1 MSEHSKPKR
10 TAGSGKQTKRQ
21 TQSVMPAGSAAER
34 RSKDARQ
41 IISDLLRKLN
51 SSEAKLRA
59 SEERHSLITQAFAEG
74 VYEWD
79 VERNSLWPS
88 ARVIEIFG
96 FEGRELRAGDW
107 NELVHPDDFPLYRA
121 ALRDCFRGIT
131 PRLDGEY
138 RIRDIGGTYRWIEDR
153 AVAVRN
159 AAGWAIRL
167 TGAIADI
174 SARKATEEAL
184 REALEQQSA
193 TAEVLGVINSSPGD
207 LTPVF
212 DAMLDKAMRLC
223 EAAFGVLTIY
233 DGKAFIAAAL
243 RGLPPRF
250 AEFAADPSNQPG
262 PGGVSPRLLR
272 GERVVHVID
281 LKEEEAYTL
290 GTDSYRR
297 ALVDAGGARSLVA
310 VGLRKDRALLGVINI
325 YRPAVRPFS

>member
-21 TQSVMPAGSAAER
+21 TQSVKPAGSAAER

-41 IISDLLRKLN
+41 IISDLQRKLN

-59 SEERHSLITQAFAEG
+59 SEERHSLITQAVAEG

-88 ARVIEIFG
+88 ARLIEIFG

-131 PRLDGEY
+131 PRLDCEY
-138 RIRDIGGTYRWIEDR
+138 RIRHNDGTYRWIEDR

-184 REALEQQSA
+184 REALEQQTA

-212 DAMLDKAMRLC
+212 DAMLKKATTCAMQPPECCGFLRVNIFVRLRRVAYR
-223 EAAFGVLTIY
+223 EHSKSSY
-233 DGKAFIAAAL
+233 AL
-243 RGLPPRF
+243 RSTRVRIPASGVF
-250 AEFAADPSNQPG
+250 AEVD
-262 PGGVSPRLLR
+262 LLR
-272 GERVVHVID
+272 ILPIWRMGLDIVP
-281 LKEEEAYTL
+281 AMPCT
-290 GTDSYRR
+290 GRR
-297 ALVDAGGARSLVA
+297 
-310 VGLRKDRALLGVINI
+310 
-325 YRPAVRPFS
+325 